1 MSLGWESA
9 ATIARRA
16 EATAQAMQT
25 ALTTAIVCIQ
35 DHIASC
41 TDYNRQHR
49 EERLAQREAD
59 ERWRAELG
67 RRLDK
72 QDESMR
78 NQNRLMWTGAVMTL
92 ISVIG
97 LLVGVIA
104 WLTNKLPMFTA
115 H

>member
-1 MSLGWESA
+1 MPLGWESA
-9 ATIARRA
+9 TTIARRA

-25 ALTTAIVCIQ
+25 ALTAAIVSIQ

-41 TDYNRQHR
+41 NDYNRQRR
-49 EERLAQREAD
+49 EERLAEREAD
-59 ERWRAELG
+59 ERWRVELG

-72 QDESMR
+72 QDDSMR
-78 NQNRLMWTGAVMTL
+78 GQNRLMWTGAVMTR

-97 LLVGVIA
+97 LLVGIIA
-104 WLTNKLPMFTA
+104 WLTNKLPMFSG